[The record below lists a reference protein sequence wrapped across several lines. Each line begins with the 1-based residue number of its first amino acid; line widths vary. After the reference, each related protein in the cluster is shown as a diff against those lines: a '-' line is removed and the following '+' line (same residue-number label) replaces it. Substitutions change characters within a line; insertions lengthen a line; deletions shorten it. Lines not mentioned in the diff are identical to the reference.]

1 MSKPFNL
8 EAAIAGEPVETRAGN
23 KVTEFHYFATDKG
36 NYPITAVIS
45 GYREIYTKRG
55 NFLADDVCDMR
66 DLVMSSKKR
75 KAWHCVCMYKGELI
89 VPILWGETEEELRK
103 RVADSSVSS
112 VDAVILG
119 TYCTEWEE

>member
-8 EAAIAGEPVETRAGN
+8 EAAIAGEPVETRGGG

-36 NYPITAVIS
+36 DYPITAIIS
-45 GYREIYTKRG
+45 GRKCGYTKAG
-55 NFLADDVCDMR
+55 SFFTDGACDNR
-66 DLVMSSKKR
+66 DLVMAAKKR
-75 KAWHCVCMYKGELI
+75 HAWHCVCMCQGKLVVPLI
-89 VPILWGETEEELRK
+89 WCNTEEELRS
-103 RVADSSVSS
+103 RVASSD

>member
-36 NYPITAVIS
+36 DYPITAVIS
-45 GYREIYTKRG
+45 GKKCGYTKEG
-55 NFLADDVCDMR
+55 SFFTDGACDKR
-66 DLVMSSKKR
+66 DLVMTPKKR
-75 KAWHCVCMYKGELI
+75 QVWHCVCMYQGKLI
-89 VPILWGETEEELRK
+89 VPTLWGDTEEELRK
-103 RVADSSVSS
+103 MVEGGS

>member
-8 EAAIAGEPVETRAGN
+8 EAAVAGEPVETRAGN

-36 NYPITAVIS
+36 DYPITVVITGS
-45 GYREIYTKRG
+45 KRGYTKEG
-55 NFLADDVCDMR
+55 GFLADGMYDMR
-66 DLVMSSKKR
+66 DLVMSSKKH
-75 KAWHCVCMYKGELI
+75 KAWHCVCMYQGKLI
-89 VPILWGETEEELRK
+89 VPQLWCETEEELRK
-103 RVADSSVSS
+103 MVADSS